1 MNPPSCQ
8 REEKGLRWLGWVVK
22 AIEGESLGPVATL
35 PFLHNRLHVA
45 SSFQPGHQR
54 PEIKFCVT
62 TWQGAP
68 IVSAGPLH
76 FSGTPPSPPPPPL
89 PTPSSTG
96 RPATLASLS
105 SPWED
110 SRFVSVVICYLLL
123 LISVLP
129 EKQHRAMA
137 PRARDSAT
145 GSTPFL
151 ICAST
156 KEVRAKVGRPSLE
169 EGQLPFGASGPRLW
183 DGFAFGVSQ
192 LFTGTPFYRW
202 GSGVLG
208 RSQGSMEP
216 PTMAEVAVF
225 PPIR

>member
-1 MNPPSCQ
+1 M
-8 REEKGLRWLGWVVK
+8 
-22 AIEGESLGPVATL
+22 EGESLGPVATL

-54 PEIKFCVT
+54 PEIKFCIT

-76 FSGTPPSPPPPPL
+76 FSGNDPTL

-96 RPATLASLS
+96 YLATLASLS

-110 SRFVSVVICYLLL
+110 SSFVSVVICYLLL

-137 PRARDSAT
+137 QRARDSAT
-145 GSTPFL
+145 GSTSFL

-156 KEVRAKVGRPSLE
+156 KEVRAEVGRPSLE

-192 LFTGTPFYRW
+192 LFTGTTFYRW

-216 PTMAEVAVF
+216 PHHG
-225 PPIR
+225 